1 MSSVDLFGVPL
12 KLSRIFL
19 KICKWILLKMSLNCK
34 VVGSNSKLP
43 ANFKLKKANEPQ
55 HEFSYSYLWKA
66 LLFSVILVG
75 LVGLVWFLFCP
86 NDGGFKTKT
95 EITDYCDRKSGVLHE
110 HFNVSK
116 EEFEALTS
124 SFYESDQVLFL
135 FVSSS
140 ILFFVAKFQVY
151 FLILRMWKKNYLLN
165 ICWIMK
171 HNFTDLLIQVQI

>member
-1 MSSVDLFGVPL
+1 MSSLDLFGVPL

-19 KICKWILLKMSLNCK
+19 KICKWLLLKMTLNCK

-55 HEFSYSYLWKA
+55 NDFSYCYLWRV
-66 LLFSVILVG
+66 LLSSAFLVV

-86 NDGGFKTKT
+86 NDGGFQTKMET
-95 EITDYCDRKSGVLHE
+95 TDVCDRKSGVLHE

-116 EEFEALTS
+116 EEFDILTS
-124 SFYESDQVLFL
+124 SFYESDQVLFH

-140 ILFFVAKFQVY
+140 LLFNTWDVAQKE
-151 FLILRMWKKNYLLN
+151 
-165 ICWIMK
+165 
-171 HNFTDLLIQVQI
+171 